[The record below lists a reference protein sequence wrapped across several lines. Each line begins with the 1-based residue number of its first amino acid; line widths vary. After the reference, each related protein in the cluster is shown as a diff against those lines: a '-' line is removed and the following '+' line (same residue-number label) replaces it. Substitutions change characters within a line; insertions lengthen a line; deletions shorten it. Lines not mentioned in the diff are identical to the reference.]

1 MHQKKIVDSQ
11 HIYEWLMYLEKLLC
25 IDKIKSNAKETWEHT
40 TSGIGSCCVIRK
52 KPALTR
58 RELDTEWKNETFWTE
73 IKVVWG
79 YINDNTKTFKIFV
92 ANRTQQIHEGSN
104 VSHWR
109 YVPSKMNPADDAY
122 VA

>member
-1 MHQKKIVDSQ
+1 MDSQ

-25 IDKIKSNAKETWEHT
+25 INKIKSNARETWERT
-40 TSGIGSCCVIRK
+40 TSEIGSWCVIRK
-52 KPALTR
+52 KTALIR
-58 RELDTEWKNETFWTE
+58 RDLDTEWKKETFWTE
-73 IKVVWG
+73 SKVVWG

-104 VSHWR
+104 VNQWR